1 MPVARLGV
9 VDCLCT
15 ESIDF
20 FQVTV
25 HQWGGKSHRGFT
37 DFLMDGFC
45 VSIF

>member
-1 MPVARLGV
+1 MSILYIQMPVARLGV

-25 HQWGGKSHRGFT
+25 HHWEEKVT
-37 DFLMDGFC
+37 EVLL
-45 VSIF
+45 IF